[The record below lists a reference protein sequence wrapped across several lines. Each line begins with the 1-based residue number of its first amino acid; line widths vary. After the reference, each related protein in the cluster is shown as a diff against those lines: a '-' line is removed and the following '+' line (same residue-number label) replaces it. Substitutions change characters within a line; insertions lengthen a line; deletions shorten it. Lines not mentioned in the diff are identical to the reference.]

1 MIYSLFNDDFMNNK
15 YQCSICGWIY
25 EPEIGDP
32 TSGIRSGIAF
42 GDLPDDWTCPVC
54 GARKEDFVPID

>member
-1 MIYSLFNDDFMNNK
+1 MNNK